1 MNKQLCP
8 NDESE
13 LIPNHYPF
21 FSEKGHRLYL
31 SRLVC
36 TKCNYKK
43 EFKIPDI
50 LYSDYKKD

>member
-21 FSEKGHRLYL
+21 FSEKGERLYL

-36 TKCNYKK
+36 IKCSYKK
-43 EFKIPDI
+43 EFKIPDV
-50 LYSDYKKD
+50 LYSDYKKS